1 MKNTMRVTVIAALT
15 LLSSCSQNESYHK
28 DMAMENVAI
37 ASQTANSNVKAIST
51 SQPAKTYEHLKII
64 KTANARFKVI
74 NLDSCTTKAQ
84 KLIHKW
90 NGYVAN
96 MRYTQNDYQL
106 ENQMVFK
113 VPAENFDKI
122 LKDLTQLAEY
132 VDYKNITSEDI
143 TADYVDLTSRLA
155 TKKAVQAK
163 YDQIL
168 RSKAKTVDEVLKTEE
183 KLRVLQEEIE
193 AAEGRLKLMVNQ
205 TSLSTIQ
212 VDFYQTVAY
221 QKEQESYVMTFGDK
235 ASNSLGYGWGF
246 IKSVVLIILT
256 IWPLFILIPLVIF
269 GLKWLKRKK

>member
-15 LLSSCSQNESYHK
+15 LLSSCSQNESYHE
-28 DMAMENVAI
+28 DMAMENVTT
-37 ASQTANSNVKAIST
+37 ASQSADSNVKTAST
-51 SQPAKTYEHLKII
+51 SPQSKNYEYLKII
-64 KTANARFKVI
+64 KTANARFKVA

-84 KLIHKW
+84 VLINKW

-113 VPAENFDKI
+113 VPAENFDKM
-122 LKDLTQLAEY
+122 LTDLTQLADY

-155 TKKAVQAK
+155 TKKAVQTR

-235 ASNSLGYGWGF
+235 ASNSLGYGWIF

-256 IWPLFILIPLVIF
+256 VWPLFILIPLVIY
-269 GLKWLKRKK
+269 GLKWLKKKK